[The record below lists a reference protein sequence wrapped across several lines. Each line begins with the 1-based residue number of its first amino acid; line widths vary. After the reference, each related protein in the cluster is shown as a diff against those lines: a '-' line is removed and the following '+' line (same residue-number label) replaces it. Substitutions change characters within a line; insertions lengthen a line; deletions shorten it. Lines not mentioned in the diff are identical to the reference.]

1 MEIKI
6 FGDKKLKIR
15 KLLKKDLRNVKQ
27 FRDFI
32 NSFIEEDAQI
42 SQNEKIS
49 LKEER
54 KWLEARL
61 KSIRKHKTVFLVAED
76 NGIIVGT
83 TGIDLGFWRHSHVGR
98 FGITIRKGY
107 RGIGL
112 GSYLIKEIIKL
123 AKKNLRPKPEIIR
136 LGVLPTNKPAI
147 ELYKNS
153 GFKKVA
159 VIPKQMEF
167 QGKLRDEII
176 MLLYL

>member
-1 MEIKI
+1 MKSKN
-6 FGDKKLKIR
+6 FGDKRIKIR
-15 KLLKKDLRNVKQ
+15 KLSKKDLRSVKKFQ
-27 FRDFI
+27 NFI
-32 NSFIEEDAQI
+32 NSLVEENAQI
-42 SQNEKIS
+42 DMNKKIS
-49 LKEER
+49 LKEEK

-76 NGIIVGT
+76 NEIIVGT

-98 FGITIRKGY
+98 FGITIKRGY
-107 RGIGL
+107 RGMGL

-123 AKKNLRPKPEIIR
+123 AKKDLKPKPKIIR
-136 LGVLPTNKPAI
+136 LSVLPTNKPAR
-147 ELYKNS
+147 ELYKKA

-167 QGKLRDEII
+167 RGKLRDEII

>member
-1 MEIKI
+1 MKTKI
-6 FGDKKLKIR
+6 FRGKKIIIKQLS
-15 KLLKKDLRNVKQ
+15 KKDLRNVKKL
-27 FRDFI
+27 RDFI
-32 NSFIEEDAQI
+32 NSFVEEDAQI
-42 SQNEKIS
+42 DMNKKVS

-54 KWLEARL
+54 KWLEAHL
-61 KSIRKHKTVFLVAED
+61 KSIKKHKTVFLVAED
-76 NGIIVGT
+76 NKIIVGT

-112 GSYLIKEIIKL
+112 GTYLIKKIMKL
-123 AKKNLRPKPEIIR
+123 AKKELKPKPRIIR
-136 LGVLPTNKPAI
+136 LSVLPTNKPAR
-147 ELYKNS
+147 ELYKKA

-167 QGKLRDEII
+167 RRKLRDEII